1 MEHLMAL
8 VAFVIFTLI
17 GQVLNVLLCLALDKI
32 FSPTVGGLTFVVL
45 YILVFGVAYKLA
57 LFFFDREEPQPANKR
72 AVVKDAASPRMPQ
85 AALRR
90 V

>member
-1 MEHLMAL
+1 MAL
-8 VAFVIFTLI
+8 VAFVIFTLV
-17 GQVLNVLLCLALDKI
+17 GQTLNVLFCLALDNI

-45 YILVFGVAYKLA
+45 YILVFGFAYKLA
-57 LFFFDREEPQPANKR
+57 LFFFDREEPQPTRKQTVA
-72 AVVKDAASPRMPQ
+72 KDAASPRMPR